1 MVGAPS
7 NDITGAIRPNPT
19 WTNPD
24 LGAYESERGSPL
36 GQTMYHV
43 STSGQLNGSGTIDNP
58 LLTIQS
64 AINLSSDGDTIQ
76 VQSGVY
82 TENLDFTGKRITL
95 IGADQENTIIDG
107 DQSGPVI
114 LLSDLVDG
122 IVKIKGF
129 TLKNGVG
136 LAGTYSDAYLTSDQL
151 LGGGILSLSNDLI
164 LEDLIIQENT
174 AEYGGGVF
182 TVNGNITINNVTLR
196 DNSATNGQ
204 GGGLWSFLEDGVS
217 KTVTID
223 SSLVTQNSSTHRGA
237 GIAVIRGILNLI
249 ETEITYNETTENGG
263 GVYIAQIDNSHI
275 SDCKIQ
281 NNAGSQGGG
290 VFSSESV
297 ATTNRTLLSGNV
309 AYEGSAIKLFASDLD
324 IINCTIV
331 DNLDGNF
338 GVNDG
343 HIFLHHSPNS
353 LTLVNTIVSNDAEYE
368 IVSDYPSTSNG
379 QDLISIE
386 YSMISGGNNL
396 NITDN
401 TLLTWGDGNLDIDPH
416 FVDQENDDYRLLARS
431 MLINSGDP
439 SLTDEDGSRSDIG
452 AFSFFNDYSGPVWYT
467 AAGGS
472 DITGTGSFNDP
483 FLSIQSAINFSSD
496 GDSVHVSMG
505 YYQENLDLNG
515 KAISLTGDGTGITG
529 IVGDSTAPVIL
540 INDPVS
546 GVVKI
551 KGFDIRGGVGLVGGY
566 PDAPESSVGGG
577 IFALYNNVHLGG
589 LKNSFKY
596 SSYWWRCVYIQQ

>member
-1 MVGAPS
+1 M
-7 NDITGAIRPNPT
+7 
-19 WTNPD
+19 
-24 LGAYESERGSPL
+24 
-36 GQTMYHV
+36 
-43 STSGQLNGSGTIDNP
+43 
-58 LLTIQS
+58 
-64 AINLSSDGDTIQ
+64 
-76 VQSGVY
+76 
-82 TENLDFTGKRITL
+82 
-95 IGADQENTIIDG
+95 
-107 DQSGPVI
+107 
-114 LLSDLVDG
+114 
-122 IVKIKGF
+122 
-129 TLKNGVG
+129 
-136 LAGTYSDAYLTSDQL
+136 
-151 LGGGILSLSNDLI
+151 
-164 LEDLIIQENT
+164 
-174 AEYGGGVF
+174 
-182 TVNGNITINNVTLR
+182 
-196 DNSATNGQ
+196 
-204 GGGLWSFLEDGVS
+204 
-217 KTVTID
+217 
-223 SSLVTQNSSTHRGA
+223 
-237 GIAVIRGILNLI
+237 
-249 ETEITYNETTENGG
+249 
-263 GVYIAQIDNSHI
+263 YIAQIDNSHI

-281 NNAGSQGGG
+281 NNTGSEGGG
-290 VFSSESV
+290 IFSSESV
-297 ATTNRTLLSGNV
+297 ATINRTLLSGNS
-309 AYEGSAIKLFASDLD
+309 AWQGSAVKLLASDLD

-338 GVNDG
+338 GVNNG
-343 HIFLHHSPNS
+343 HIFVHDSPNS

-401 TLLTWGDGNLDIDPH
+401 TILTWGDGNLDIDPH

-452 AFSFFNDYSGPVWYT
+452 AFSFSNDYSGPVWYT

-577 IFALYNNVHLGG
+577 IFALYNNVHLEDLRIHSNTAHTGG
-589 LKNSFKY
+589 GAFIY
-596 SSYWWRCVYIQQ
+596 SSDVSQEDLIMKNVTFDGNTALDDACLLYTSPSPRDRG

>member
-1 MVGAPS
+1 MK
-7 NDITGAIRPNPT
+7 
-19 WTNPD
+19 
-24 LGAYESERGSPL
+24 L
-36 GQTMYHV
+36 
-43 STSGQLNGSGTIDNP
+43 
-58 LLTIQS
+58 
-64 AINLSSDGDTIQ
+64 
-76 VQSGVY
+76 
-82 TENLDFTGKRITL
+82 
-95 IGADQENTIIDG
+95 
-107 DQSGPVI
+107 
-114 LLSDLVDG
+114 
-122 IVKIKGF
+122 KI
-129 TLKNGVG
+129 
-136 LAGTYSDAYLTSDQL
+136 
-151 LGGGILSLSNDLI
+151 
-164 LEDLIIQENT
+164 
-174 AEYGGGVF
+174 
-182 TVNGNITINNVTLR
+182 
-196 DNSATNGQ
+196 
-204 GGGLWSFLEDGVS
+204 
-217 KTVTID
+217 
-223 SSLVTQNSSTHRGA
+223 
-237 GIAVIRGILNLI
+237 
-249 ETEITYNETTENGG
+249 GG

-281 NNAGSQGGG
+281 NNTGSEGGG
-290 VFSSESV
+290 IFSSESV
-297 ATTNRTLLSGNV
+297 ATINRTLLSGNS
-309 AYEGSAIKLFASDLD
+309 AWQGSAVKLLASDLD

-338 GVNDG
+338 GVNNG
-343 HIFLHHSPNS
+343 HIFVHDSPNS
-353 LTLVNTIVSNDAEYE
+353 LSLVNTIVSNDAEYE

-401 TLLTWGDGNLDIDPH
+401 TILTWGDGNLDIDPH

-452 AFSFFNDYSGPVWYT
+452 AFSFSNDYSGPVWYT
-467 AAGGS
+467 AVGGS

-515 KAISLTGDGTGITG
+515 KAIFLTGDGTGITG

-540 INDPVS
+540 INDPVA

-577 IFALYNNVHLGG
+577 IFSLYNNVHLEDLRIHSNTAHTGG
-589 LKNSFKY
+589 GAFIY
-596 SSYWWRCVYIQQ
+596 SSDVSQEDLVMKNVTFDGNTALDDAGSSALVWQISDQTLVVEDCYFQFKCEYECI